1 MNVMCYFDY
10 TCSYSYRAWLW
21 LQRLQGIRRELE
33 ISWRSF
39 VLKEVNREANQ
50 PSALEGP
57 AINSVAVLALAVG
70 AALRGGDSWLRYHDA
85 VFRAMHSGGPRPA
98 TEEVL
103 AIAAAAGLDV
113 AAFEKEQEVWLT
125 QVAAEHAAALR
136 QWSVFGTPTLVLGDK
151 AAVYLKLEELPHSSD
166 GELWDAL
173 WTISVSF
180 PEVVEL
186 KRPPKVFEPLP
197 DLKSP

>member
-1 MNVMCYFDY
+1 MNVECYFDY

-21 LQRLQGIRRELE
+21 LQRLQGVRRELE
-33 ISWRSF
+33 VSWRSF
-39 VLKEVNREANQ
+39 VLKEVNREPNQ

-57 AINSVAVLALAVG
+57 AIDSVAVLALAAG
-70 AALRGGDSWLRYHDA
+70 AALRGSDSWLRYHDT

-98 TEEVL
+98 ADEVL
-103 AIAAAAGLDV
+103 LIAAEAGLDV
-113 AAFEKEQEVWLT
+113 AVFKNEQETWLT
-125 QVAAEHAAALR
+125 QVAGEHADALR
-136 QWSVFGTPTLVLGDK
+136 QWGVFGTPTLVLGEE
-151 AAVYLKLEELPHSSD
+151 AAVYLKLEEVPHSSD

-186 KRPPKVFEPLP
+186 KRPFRALEPLP